1 MDLIYKISGVLL
13 AEEKGKDMPEWGP
26 VWILQKIL
34 CETEICTCL
43 IMKDV
48 RKTVHKFSYNPNAI
62 LSTVLPVISVICHDT
77 PITHG

>member
-1 MDLIYKISGVLL
+1 
-13 AEEKGKDMPEWGP
+13 
-26 VWILQKIL
+26 
-34 CETEICTCL
+34 
-43 IMKDV
+43 MKDV